1 MAQAAERRQ
10 AVRLVVSAALGL
22 ALFAA
27 PVRAQ
32 EGAPVTLVPG
42 QSQISV
48 EAEGEVRARPDVMTI
63 SAGATTTGATAQA
76 AMAANSALVDRLINV
91 IRSAGIS
98 PSDIRTSDLSVA
110 PRIAGD
116 GRDVDLRPRILGYV
130 ARNQLRIRFRD
141 LNRASAIID
150 SLFAAGANEVDG
162 PRFSLADPVPAQ
174 RAAIAEARAEAD
186 NIASTLGKKVG
197 RLLRVS
203 DRRVSS
209 IDSGVEIIVSGS
221 RAARVVIE
229 PGELEIVSSV
239 FVDWELVDR

>member
-1 MAQAAERRQ
+1 
-10 AVRLVVSAALGL
+10 
-22 ALFAA
+22 
-27 PVRAQ
+27 
-32 EGAPVTLVPG
+32 
-42 QSQISV
+42 
-48 EAEGEVRARPDVMTI
+48 MTI

-98 PSDIRTSDLSVA
+98 ATDIRTSDLSVA

-174 RAAIAEARAEAD
+174 RAAQRAAIAEARAEAD